1 MTLTDQRQAV
11 DQAKRLQASWQ
22 QVGVTARSV
31 DQKLWRDF
39 RAACD
44 AVFAKKQQQSAE
56 FKEELEANLT
66 RAQALIAELKTL
78 TQSDQALLDM
88 RGQVDTLRQEF
99 NNVGMLPKAKAQ
111 EVNADF
117 LQAIDTYEQKIL
129 AERQAVKQQVWLNLF
144 AANDL
149 ARCCQLALLST
160 TDSEK
165 AQGLVAETNEKITAI
180 NPLPNGGLKALQQKL
195 VVPLV
200 VTDIDENLL
209 ALRMLCVRA
218 EVLCGVST
226 PAADQSL
233 RMAYQVKQ
241 LEQNFGQKPG
251 DLKTELESLVF
262 EWVSVGPVETAD
274 YEPLFQRFN
283 QCGMALS
290 Q

>member
-1 MTLTDQRQAV
+1 R
-11 DQAKRLQASWQ
+11 
-22 QVGVTARSV
+22 RSS
-31 DQKLWRDF
+31 DL
-39 RAACD
+39 
-44 AVFAKKQQQSAE
+44 
-56 FKEELEANLT
+56 NLT

-117 LQAIDTYEQKIL
+117 MQAIDIYEQKIL
-129 AERQAVKQQVWLNLF
+129 AERQAAKQQVWLNLF
-144 AANDL
+144 AANDR

-165 AQGLVAETNEKITAI
+165 AQGLVAEANEKITAM
-180 NPLPNGGLKALQQKL
+180 NPLPGGGLKAIQQKL
-195 VVPLV
+195 VVPL

-241 LEQNFGQKPG
+241 LEQNFGHK
-251 DLKTELESLVF
+251 
-262 EWVSVGPVETAD
+262 
-274 YEPLFQRFN
+274 
-283 QCGMALS
+283 
-290 Q
+290 